1 MLFRKALEGELKEK
15 LARAG
20 GQQQVDATRIVAIG
34 SGVYMILV
42 VEILDNERSERLTPF
57 VHEVARVRSHRCDRG
72 SIGRR
77 RS

>member
-1 MLFRKALEGELKEK
+1 MLFRKALEEQ
-15 LARAG
+15 LARAS

-34 SGVYMILV
+34 SGVYMVLV

-57 VHEVARVRSHRCDRG
+57 VHEVARVRSQRCDRG